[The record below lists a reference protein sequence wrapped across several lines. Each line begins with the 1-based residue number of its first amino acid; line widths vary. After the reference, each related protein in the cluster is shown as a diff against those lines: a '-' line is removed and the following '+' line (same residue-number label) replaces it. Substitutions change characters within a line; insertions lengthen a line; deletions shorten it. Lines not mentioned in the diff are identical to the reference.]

1 MRDTI
6 RHLADR
12 IGDATATLF
21 TLLALLLIPHATIRA
36 IVGQATHHW
45 TPLAWLAIHIAL
57 IVATLVTSLA
67 SYALA
72 ALLEPPRPETYQ

>member
-1 MRDTI
+1 MRKTI
-6 RHLADR
+6 SHLADR
-12 IGDATATLF
+12 LGDAMATLF
-21 TLLALLLIPHATIRA
+21 TLLALLLVPHATIRA
-36 IVGQATHHW
+36 IIGQATHQW

-57 IVATLVTSLA
+57 IVATLATSIA